1 MNFIFNPRIVTI
13 ASISKRFSTNDIK
26 AEPMLFGADL
36 AFSRTHGGPITNHVL
51 DTLEESDVFI
61 DWRKRFENG
70 LLPLTHIVIDS
81 RVNML
86 MSGMYPSIPG
96 WHGDDVPRGVKY
108 TQPDLNGIETN
119 AFIHFMVLFSDNEK
133 PVSATEFVVEPV
145 ALNVDQDNVWQS
157 VNAGVEALKP
167 RTSRLQEG
175 DIIAFGQEALHRAS
189 PCVQSGWRFFI
200 RVSFTYRKP
209 VNEIRQQ
216 VQVYMPIET
225 AGW

>member
-1 MNFIFNPRIVTI
+1 
-13 ASISKRFSTNDIK
+13 
-26 AEPMLFGADL
+26 MLFGADL
-36 AFSRTHGGPITNHVL
+36 AYAREHGGEITNHVL
-51 DTLEESDVFI
+51 DTLAQSDVFVQ
-61 DWRKRFENG
+61 WLERFKAGE
-70 LLPLTHIVIDS
+70 LPSASIVIDS

-86 MSGMYPSIPG
+86 MPGMYPSIPG

-108 TQPDLNGIETN
+108 AQPDLNGVN
-119 AFIHFMVLFSDNEK
+119 PDGFMHFMVLFSDNVI

-145 ALNVDQDNVWQS
+145 TLDVDPDNVWKS

-167 RTSRLQEG
+167 KTRKLREG

-189 PCVQSGWRFFI
+189 PCVQAGWRFFM

-225 AGW
+225 SGW